1 MTTNIAKLVCFGLG
15 GDSVE
20 YGKGCRGS
28 GYGTPERPHAADP
41 SSHIIP
47 DGTIAI
53 DKRPALKTEA
63 GVSWVFKGPMVNV
76 DLQDGDCSECPEP
89 SPIFA
94 GAVAG
99 NEFGSLLALQ
109 ASHRNAGKK
118 TPGPLDFVS
127 VNEFVAGWRALGAR
141 IGRYVAGQIIW
152 ED

>member
-1 MTTNIAKLVCFGLG
+1 MTTNIAKLVCFGRG

-20 YGKGCRGS
+20 YGKRCHGS

-41 SSHIIP
+41 KTCTIP

-53 DKRPALKTEA
+53 DKRTAIETPAGYA
-63 GVSWVFKGPMVNV
+63 WVFNGPMVNV

-99 NEFGSLLALQ
+99 NEYGSLLTLQ
-109 ASHRNAGKK
+109 AAHKTAKK

-127 VNEFVAGWRALGAR
+127 IAEYVEGWRAVGAR
-141 IGRYVAGQIIW
+141 IGRYVAGKIVW
-152 ED
+152 EN